1 MIGSFV
7 SVSLYATLGMT
18 EDTGVLVLILG
29 LILVLAI
36 SMFASGALNVM
47 IERVAYRPLRNAP
60 KLAPLITAI
69 GMSFILQNVGLLWRP
84 SPDSPPDLIRSQQE
98 VLDIGGVNL
107 VRSDIFA
114 WLVTIPLLITL
125 LYFVGQTKY
134 GKAMRAT
141 AQDPDAAR
149 LMGINVDRTIGLTF
163 LLGGLLAGAA
173 GLIYAL
179 YNGTVQFNQGFTAG
193 LIAFTAAVMGGIG
206 NLKGAVV
213 GGLIIGII
221 QQTVESRLDNGS
233 AWAPAVVFAILV
245 LVMVFRP
252 AGSLRRG
259 DARRMSTTTETKPGA
274 ARHRGRMAPVT
285 DGFNKLAGL
294 LPNWAWA
301 IFWLVRRVPLRAL
314 RRSVRRRALRVDHH
328 DAGLRDDGP
337 RAQHRCRLRGPA
349 RPRLRRVLRDRRVRR
364 RLVHVRPLR
373 RLQRPHPRRRSDQDP
388 AGHPHQLLLRGL
400 HRGGVHGAVGG
411 DPGCT
416 DAASARRLPRD
427 RDARVRRDR
436 AARVRALDERPARPR
451 QPRHLQ
457 RPPGH
462 HAGGQAL
469 VPDPGPGQHH
479 PHRHHAV
486 LLHRAGDAAR
496 GAVHQHPPARLAPRA
511 GRGSRSARTRSR
523 PPPWASTSCG

>member
-1 MIGSFV
+1 MEAASVPQPQASPGKRATDFIGAQILWILLGGALLILLVQDPVRTLNNVVDGLSVGTIWALIALGYTLVYGIIELINFAHGEVFMIGSFV
-7 SVSLYATLGMT
+7 SVSLYATLGIT
-18 EDTGVLVLILG
+18 ESTAVPVLIIG
-29 LILVLAI
+29 LVAVLAI
-36 SMFASGALNVM
+36 SMVASGTLNVM
-47 IERVAYRPLRNAP
+47 IERVAYRPLRGAP

-84 SPDSPPDLIRSQQE
+84 SPDSPPDLIRSQRE

-114 WLVTIPLLITL
+114 VVVTVPLLIAL

-233 AWAPAVVFAILV
+233 AWAPAVVFGILV

-252 AGSLRRG
+252 QGLFG
-259 DARRMSTTTETKPGA
+259 EETREG
-274 ARHRGRMAPVT
+274 
-285 DGFNKLAGL
+285 
-294 LPNWAWA
+294 
-301 IFWLVRRVPLRAL
+301 
-314 RRSVRRRALRVDHH
+314 
-328 DAGLRDDGP
+328 
-337 RAQHRCRLRGPA
+337 
-349 RPRLRRVLRDRRVRR
+349 
-364 RLVHVRPLR
+364 
-373 RLQRPHPRRRSDQDP
+373 
-388 AGHPHQLLLRGL
+388 
-400 HRGGVHGAVGG
+400 
-411 DPGCT
+411 
-416 DAASARRLPRD
+416 
-427 RDARVRRDR
+427 
-436 AARVRALDERPARPR
+436 
-451 QPRHLQ
+451 
-457 RPPGH
+457 
-462 HAGGQAL
+462 
-469 VPDPGPGQHH
+469 
-479 PHRHHAV
+479 
-486 LLHRAGDAAR
+486 
-496 GAVHQHPPARLAPRA
+496 
-511 GRGSRSARTRSR
+511 
-523 PPPWASTSCG
+523 